1 MYIDLWEKID
11 HFLYYDYWHREGHE
25 KSREIRENNI
35 EILIKLLEDN
45 FEINLAKKTIQK
57 FINSKN
63 YDLSNDAEYFVCSN
77 QNYKEFLNIIEQSDF
92 KIIFH
97 NRRRISL
104 LRKNRLIVVYFKPK
118 PIFSR
123 YVYFELFGYEFKVLR
138 ATIFNLKLI
147 NILNFLIKKLRNKYR
162 TFKQKKAK
170 ARNTYVLLNNLEL
183 DNYIVGSL
191 HQINFETFLNLEIE
205 SKDSPSWLVRKKHLD
220 LVTDSKRYTK
230 ISDIIGYLSRD
241 NNLHKLM
248 SKVTESKI
256 DKPIEGSVSHSKK
269 FWYSGNNYFI
279 YAIYYQFRKNVLPY
293 KNINTFLEM
302 NEGVSIYSK
311 EYYESLDSMDDF
323 EIKDFL
329 DKNPIEITTNH
340 VTSGKHRIFA
350 MIGRIVD
357 GKDYIPMTAK
367 FG

>member
-1 MYIDLWEKID
+1 M
-11 HFLYYDYWHREGHE
+11 
-25 KSREIRENNI
+25 
-35 EILIKLLEDN
+35 
-45 FEINLAKKTIQK
+45 
-57 FINSKN
+57 
-63 YDLSNDAEYFVCSN
+63 SNDAEYFVCSN

-97 NRRRISL
+97 NRKRISL
-104 LRKNRLIVVYFKPK
+104 LRKNRLIVVYFKTK

-147 NILNFLIKKLRNKYR
+147 NILNFIIKKLRNKYR

-205 SKDSPSWLVRKKHLD
+205 SKDSPSWLVRKHLD
-220 LVTDSKRYTK
+220 LVTDNKRYTK

-279 YAIYYQFRKNVLPY
+279 YAIYFQFRKNVLPY
-293 KNINTFLEM
+293 KKVNTFFW
-302 NEGVSIYSK
+302 K
-311 EYYESLDSMDDF
+311 
-323 EIKDFL
+323 
-329 DKNPIEITTNH
+329 
-340 VTSGKHRIFA
+340 
-350 MIGRIVD
+350 
-357 GKDYIPMTAK
+357 
-367 FG
+367 